1 MYRPHLKL
9 KCGQTRCTLLTFL
22 PATSLQIVVKMLAVL
37 QNHWRIQYNS
47 VSQCCGISLNCTNSE
62 STLVSLLT
70 SLLALAVGHTHVQWF
85 QWHLELPRHEL
96 NALCNHRLPPNSLYD
111 TASYKKWNI
120 SKDISKLVSDEK
132 KWGKHEYLGKGM
144 CSLIRQLCSNFK
156 LFEKNSSSLFGHS
169 NFGPGQIFTP

>member
-1 MYRPHLKL
+1 MYRSQLKL

-37 QNHWRIQYNS
+37 QNHILEDTIQFSVTVLWNKLELYKFRIHTS
-47 VSQCCGISLNCTNSE
+47 FTIDFPPGSGCGPHSCPVIPVT
-62 STLVSLLT
+62 
-70 SLLALAVGHTHVQWF
+70 
-85 QWHLELPRHEL
+85 LELPHQEL

-111 TASYKKWNI
+111 TANYKKWNI

-144 CSLIRQLCSNFK
+144 CSCWQRQ
-156 LFEKNSSSLFGHS
+156 
-169 NFGPGQIFTP
+169 QI

>member
-1 MYRPHLKL
+1 MHSTHVPSCNKSTD
-9 KCGQTRCTLLTFL
+9 CC
-22 PATSLQIVVKMLAVL
+22 
-37 QNHWRIQYNS
+37 QNACS
-47 VSQCCGISLNCTNSE
+47 SSE
-62 STLVSLLT
+62 SLEDTIQFSVTVLWNKLELYKFRIHT
-70 SLLALAVGHTHVQWF
+70 SFTIDFPPASGCGPHSCPVIPVT
-85 QWHLELPRHEL
+85 LELPHQEL

-156 LFEKNSSSLFGHS
+156 LFEKDSSSLFGHS
-169 NFGPGQIFTP
+169 NFGPGQIYTP